1 MSRKTSGIVAALT
14 AAAIGAVGF
23 LAFQASANI
32 PGKATATGS
41 PGSSPS
47 ASASGSAGSPA
58 HQRKNPRA
66 LPAESGTGER
76 VVYALGERRVWLVA
90 EGGKPERTFAVV
102 PSTVSPAAGSYAVSS
117 RSGSVT
123 GSDGVRIEHV
133 VRFTSVD
140 NVVIGFSSAVDGTTA
155 TPDPTLK
162 TGGVRMKRGDG
173 NAMWRFA
180 TVGTKVVVVP

>member
-1 MSRKTSGIVAALT
+1 MSRRSSGIVAALT

-23 LAFQASANI
+23 LAIQASANV
-32 PGKATATGS
+32 PGAATGKPGGS
-41 PGSSPS
+41 PSSAAS
-47 ASASGSAGSPA
+47 ASAGAPA

-66 LPAESGTGER
+66 LPADSGTGER

-90 EGGKPERTFAVV
+90 EGGRQERTFAVV
-102 PSTVSPAAGSYAVSS
+102 PSTVSPAAGSYTVSS

-133 VRFTSVD
+133 VRFTSVEE
-140 NVVIGFSSAVDGTTA
+140 VVIGFSSAVDGKTA
-155 TPDPTLK
+155 VPDPSLK
-162 TGGVRMKRGDG
+162 TGGVRMKRADG

-180 TVGTKVVVVP
+180 TVGTRVVVVP